1 MIDVFAVP
9 VDVAFY
15 GARSR
20 FLGGLS
26 FAQAPL
32 PRLEE

>member
-1 MIDVFAVP
+1 MLERQMIDPLAVP

-20 FLGGLS
+20 FLSGFS
-26 FAQAPL
+26 FG
-32 PRLEE
+32 